1 MWNLDMNLPGKKGR
15 MQQPFLD
22 LPNPAGGARI
32 QKILNNGQPYEPY
45 TLRYRLFSGY
55 SPYEASNKYS
65 AMLKLVIAICLSYRQ
80 HDRISFAELK
90 NTTRI
95 LGKGKAPS
103 DSQALGDVIIKVSG
117 TIESFGVG
125 KPGPAQKSRR
135 TG

>member
-65 AMLKLVIAICLSYRQ
+65 AMLKQ